1 MNSKSESAA
10 HENPTANAKIEDLE
24 RQLADANSGKGQNAL
39 MAEVSRQKDLI
50 TAIFERSPAG
60 VAVIAG
66 QDLVIQLC
74 NPVFRSL
81 TPDPNREPVGRTWD
95 EVWTYPSDLHLE
107 DLLRSVMETGEEQ
120 HSLHHK
126 LIYPDQSVHYYSLH
140 CTRMSWSEDT
150 AVLVVLWET
159 TELVISRQ
167 EAEQAAKE
175 ARLRAAEAEDRK
187 NRLKET
193 LAALKESERRLQLAH
208 AAARLGSWDWIF
220 GDTHAHGSETFF
232 LLHGL
237 EPEPGGR
244 LDLELYLSKIHPE
257 DEQRVRDLTLK
268 AISGTPYGE
277 IEDND
282 FRYILPDGSIRWMS
296 AYNWPI
302 IEDNILTG
310 ITGVTMDITDR
321 KQAEETLRESEE
333 RFRSVLEN
341 SVDIAYR
348 YNLQAGCYDYMSPVS
363 ERVLGFTPQEI
374 NDMGDTQML
383 ARIHPDDQAHYLV
396 ELKRVDETGK
406 GKLDYRFKEKGG
418 SYRWLADYVTVINSE
433 DGQPLYRGGIIRDI
447 TERKQAEEALTESR
461 ERFRNLAD
469 AMPQLV
475 WSSGA
480 DGVIDYYNHRLSE
493 YDELK
498 QDGDVDYPWVAPL
511 HPDDLTI
518 SRDAWWHAVQTG
530 ETFQVEHRMRIA
542 DGSYRWH
549 LSRGVPLRDDNGAVI
564 RWYGTS
570 TDIQDLKEAEQSIA
584 TYVKKL
590 EDSNKELQEFAFI
603 ASHDLQEPLRKIE
616 SFSRMLLSRPDENL
630 DDQQRDYLGRIRSA
644 VDRMRL
650 MIDDLLSL
658 SRISTRGK
666 SFELVDLNQ
675 VAAEVLSDLEDRI
688 KVTGAKVE
696 IDRLSSIEA
705 DPMQIHQLFQNL
717 LGNALKFYRPED
729 PPRVK
734 VWSQSPSMSQSK
746 ASSSGSQVLELFV
759 EDNGIGFDESLVE
772 QIFQPFQRLVG
783 RSQFEGSGI
792 GLAICRKIVERHG
805 GEITASSTPGIG
817 STFRVV
823 LPVTH
828 SNKDDHK
835 G

>member
-1 MNSKSESAA
+1 MSSKSKSPAS
-10 HENPTANAKIEDLE
+10 ENPSADAKIKDLE
-24 RQLADANSGKGQNAL
+24 RQLADAHSGKGQIAL
-39 MAEVSRQKDLI
+39 IAEVNRQKDLL
-50 TAIFERSPAG
+50 TAVFERSPAG

-66 QDLVIQLC
+66 QDLVIQVF

-81 TPDPNREPVGRTWD
+81 TPDPNQDPAGRTWG
-95 EVWTYPSDLHLE
+95 EVWKYPSDLHVE
-107 DLLRSVMETGEEQ
+107 DLLKSVMETGEEQ

-126 LIYPDQSVHYYSLH
+126 LVYQDGSIHYYSLH
-140 CTRMSWSEDT
+140 FTRMSWSEDR
-150 AVLVVLWET
+150 AALVVLWET
-159 TELVISRQ
+159 TELVKSHQ

-175 ARLRAAEAEDRK
+175 ARLRAAEAEERK

-193 LAALKESERRLQLAH
+193 LAALKESERRLHLAH

-220 GDTHAHGSETFF
+220 GDTHARGSETFF

-237 EPEPGGR
+237 EPDPGGR

-257 DEQRVRDLTLK
+257 DQKRVRDLTLK

-277 IEDND
+277 VEDND
-282 FRYILPDGSIRWMS
+282 FRYMMPDGSIRWMA

-302 IEDNILTG
+302 IEDGILTG

-333 RFRSVLEN
+333 RFRSLLEN

-348 YNLQAGCYDYMSPVS
+348 YNLHAGCYDYMSPVS
-363 ERVLGFTPQEI
+363 ERVLGFTPHEI
-374 NDMGDTQML
+374 NEMGDTQML
-383 ARIHPDDQAHYLV
+383 ARIHPDDQAPYLV
-396 ELKRVDETGK
+396 ELKRVNETGK
-406 GKLDYRFKEKGG
+406 GKLEYRFKEKGG

-433 DGQPLYRGGIIRDI
+433 DGQPLYRGGIIRDV

-493 YDELK
+493 YDELN
-498 QDGDVDYPWVAPL
+498 QAADVDYPWVAPL

-518 SRDAWWHAVQTG
+518 SRDAWWHAIQTG
-530 ETFQVEHRMRIA
+530 ATFQVEHRMRIA

-549 LSRGVPLRDDNGAVI
+549 LSRGVPLRGDNGAVI

-570 TDIQDLKEAEQSIA
+570 TDIQDLKEAEQAIA

-616 SFSRMLLSRPDENL
+616 SFSRMLLSRSDENL
-630 DDQQRDYLGRIRSA
+630 DDQQRDYLGRIRNA

-666 SFELVDLNQ
+666 SFERVDLNQ
-675 VAAEVLSDLEDRI
+675 VAAEVLSDLEERI
-688 KVTGAKVE
+688 KATRAKVE
-696 IDRLSSIEA
+696 IQPLPLIEA
-705 DPMQIHQLFQNL
+705 DPMQIRQLFQNL
-717 LGNALKFYRPED
+717 VGNALKFYRPED
-729 PPRVK
+729 PPHVK
-734 VWSQSPSMSQSK
+734 VWSHY
-746 ASSSGSQVLELFV
+746 SSGSTSTAADGSQVLELFV
-759 EDNGIGFDESLVE
+759 EDNGIGFDDSRIE

-817 STFRVV
+817 STFKVV
-823 LPVTH
+823 LPVNH
-828 SNKDDHK
+828 SNTDDHK

>member
-1 MNSKSESAA
+1 MSSKSKSPAS
-10 HENPTANAKIEDLE
+10 ENPSADAKIKDLE
-24 RQLADANSGKGQNAL
+24 RQLADAHSGKGQIAL
-39 MAEVSRQKDLI
+39 IAEVNRQKDLL
-50 TAIFERSPAG
+50 TAVFERSPAG

-66 QDLVIQLC
+66 QDLVIQVF

-81 TPDPNREPVGRTWD
+81 TPDPNQDPAGRTWG
-95 EVWTYPSDLHLE
+95 EVWKYPSDLHVE
-107 DLLRSVMETGEEQ
+107 DLLKSVMETGEEQ

-126 LIYPDQSVHYYSLH
+126 LVYQDGSIHYYSLH
-140 CTRMSWSEDT
+140 FTRMSWSEDR
-150 AVLVVLWET
+150 AALVVLWET
-159 TELVISRQ
+159 TELVKSHQ

-175 ARLRAAEAEDRK
+175 ARLRAAEAEERK

-193 LAALKESERRLQLAH
+193 LAALKESERRLHLAH

-220 GDTHAHGSETFF
+220 GDTHARGSETFF

-237 EPEPGGR
+237 EPDPGGR

-257 DEQRVRDLTLK
+257 DQKRVRDLTLK

-277 IEDND
+277 VEDND
-282 FRYILPDGSIRWMS
+282 FRYMMPDGSIRWMA

-302 IEDNILTG
+302 IEDGILTG

-333 RFRSVLEN
+333 RFRSLLEN

-348 YNLQAGCYDYMSPVS
+348 YNLHAGCYDYMSPVS
-363 ERVLGFTPQEI
+363 ERVLGFTPHEI
-374 NDMGDTQML
+374 NEMGDTQML
-383 ARIHPDDQAHYLV
+383 ARIHPDDQAPYLV
-396 ELKRVDETGK
+396 ELKRVNETGK
-406 GKLDYRFKEKGG
+406 GKLEYRFKEKGG

-433 DGQPLYRGGIIRDI
+433 DGQPLYRGGIIRDV

-493 YDELK
+493 YDELN
-498 QDGDVDYPWVAPL
+498 QAADVDYPWVAPL

-518 SRDAWWHAVQTG
+518 SRDAWWHAIQTG
-530 ETFQVEHRMRIA
+530 ATFQVEHRMRIA

-549 LSRGVPLRDDNGAVI
+549 LSRGVPLRGDNGAVI

-570 TDIQDLKEAEQSIA
+570 TDIQDLKEAEQAIA

-616 SFSRMLLSRPDENL
+616 SFSRMLLSRSDENL
-630 DDQQRDYLGRIRSA
+630 DDQQRDYLGRIRNA

-666 SFELVDLNQ
+666 SFERVDLNQ
-675 VAAEVLSDLEDRI
+675 VAAEVLSDLEERI
-688 KVTGAKVE
+688 KATRAKVE
-696 IDRLSSIEA
+696 IQPLPLIEA
-705 DPMQIHQLFQNL
+705 DPMQIRQLFQNL
-717 LGNALKFYRPED
+717 VGNALKFYRPED
-729 PPRVK
+729 PPLVK
-734 VWSQSPSMSQSK
+734 VWSHY
-746 ASSSGSQVLELFV
+746 SSGSTSTAADGSQVLELFV
-759 EDNGIGFDESLVE
+759 EDNGIGFDDSRIE

-817 STFRVV
+817 STFKVV
-823 LPVTH
+823 LPVNH
-828 SNKDDHK
+828 SNTDDHK

>member
-1 MNSKSESAA
+1 MNLKSESATPQ
-10 HENPTANAKIEDLE
+10 NPTADVKISDPE
-24 RQLADANSGKGQNAL
+24 RPAAGADSRKGQIAL
-39 MAEVSRQKDLI
+39 MTEVNRQKDLL

-60 VAVIAG
+60 VAVISG
-66 QDLVIQLC
+66 RDLVIQVY

-81 TPDPNREPVGRTWD
+81 TPDPARDPAGRTWR

-107 DLLRSVMETGEEQ
+107 DLLKSVMVTGEEQ

-140 CTRMSWSEDT
+140 FTRMTWSEDN

-159 TELVISRQ
+159 TELVKSRQ

-175 ARLRAAEAEDRK
+175 ARLRAVEAEERK

-193 LAALKESERRLQLAH
+193 LTALKESELRLQLAH
-208 AAARLGSWDWIF
+208 TAARLGSWDWIF
-220 GDTHAHGSETFF
+220 GDTHARGSETFF

-237 EPEPGGR
+237 EPDPGGR

-257 DEQRVRDLTLK
+257 DQQRVRDLTLK
-268 AISGTPYGE
+268 AISGMPYGD

-282 FRYILPDGSIRWMS
+282 FRYMMPDGSIRWMA

-302 IEDNILTG
+302 IEDGALTG

-321 KQAEETLRESEE
+321 KQAQETLRESEE
-333 RFRSVLEN
+333 RFRSLLEN

-374 NDMGDTQML
+374 NEMGDAQML

-396 ELKRVDETGK
+396 DLKRVDETGK
-406 GKLDYRFKEKGG
+406 GKLEYRFKEKGG

-433 DGQPLYRGGIIRDI
+433 GGEPLYRGGIIRDI

-498 QDGDVDYPWVAPL
+498 QGANVDYPWVAPL
-511 HPDDLTI
+511 HPDDLHI

-549 LSRGVPLRDDNGAVI
+549 LSRGVPLRDEHGAVI

-570 TDIQDLKEAEQSIA
+570 TDVQDLKEAEQSIA

-616 SFSRMLLSRPDENL
+616 SFSRMLLSRSDENL

-666 SFELVDLNQ
+666 SFVRVDLNQ
-675 VAAEVLSDLEDRI
+675 VATEVLSDLEERI
-688 KVTGAKVE
+688 KGTGAQVE
-696 IDRLSSIEA
+696 VKPLPSIEA
-705 DPMQIHQLFQNL
+705 DPTQIQQLFQNL
-717 LGNALKFYRPED
+717 IGNALKFYRPEE
-729 PPRVK
+729 PPRVQ
-734 VWSQSPSMSQSK
+734 VWSQYPSNSPSK
-746 ASSSGSQVLELFV
+746 AASDGRQVLELFV
-759 EDNGIGFDESLVE
+759 EDNGIGFDESRVE

-823 LPVTH
+823 LPVNHPRT
-828 SNKDDHK
+828 DDHK

>member
-1 MNSKSESAA
+1 MSSKSKSPASEDLSAD
-10 HENPTANAKIEDLE
+10 AKIKDLE
-24 RQLADANSGKGQNAL
+24 RQLADAHSGKGQIAL
-39 MAEVSRQKDLI
+39 IDQVNRQKDLLS
-50 TAIFERSPAG
+50 AVFERSPAG

-66 QDLVIQLC
+66 QDLVIQVF

-81 TPDPNREPVGRTWD
+81 TPDPNQDPAGRTWG

-107 DLLRSVMETGEEQ
+107 DLLKSVMETGEEQ

-126 LIYPDQSVHYYSLH
+126 LIYQDESIHYYSLH
-140 CTRMSWSEDT
+140 FTRMSWSEDR
-150 AVLVVLWET
+150 AALVVLWET
-159 TELVISRQ
+159 TELVKSRQ

-175 ARLRAAEAEDRK
+175 ARLRAAEAEERK

-193 LAALKESERRLQLAH
+193 LAALKESERRLHLAH

-220 GDTHAHGSETFF
+220 GDTHARGSETFF

-237 EPEPGGR
+237 EPDPGGR

-257 DEQRVRDLTLK
+257 DQKRVRDLTLK

-277 IEDND
+277 VEDND
-282 FRYILPDGSIRWMS
+282 FRYIMPDGSIRWMA

-302 IEDNILTG
+302 IEDGILTG

-333 RFRSVLEN
+333 RFRSLLEN

-348 YNLQAGCYDYMSPVS
+348 YNLHAGCYDYMSPVS
-363 ERVLGFTPQEI
+363 ERVLGFTPHEI
-374 NDMGDTQML
+374 NEMGDTQML
-383 ARIHPDDQAHYLV
+383 ARIHPDDQAPYLV
-396 ELKRVDETGK
+396 ELKRVNETGK
-406 GKLDYRFKEKGG
+406 GKLEYRFKEKGG

-433 DGQPLYRGGIIRDI
+433 DGQPLYRGGIIRDV

-493 YDELK
+493 YDELN
-498 QDGDVDYPWVAPL
+498 QGADLEYPWVAPL

-518 SRDAWWHAVQTG
+518 SRDAWWHAIRTG
-530 ETFQVEHRMRIA
+530 ETFQVEHRMRVA

-549 LSRGVPLRDDNGAVI
+549 LSRGVPLRGENGAVI

-616 SFSRMLLSRPDENL
+616 SFSRMLLSRSDENL
-630 DDQQRDYLGRIRSA
+630 DDQQRDYLGRIRNA

-675 VAAEVLSDLEDRI
+675 VAAEVLSDLEERI
-688 KVTGAKVE
+688 KATRAKVE
-696 IDRLSSIEA
+696 IQALPLIEA
-705 DPMQIHQLFQNL
+705 DPTQIHQLFQNL
-717 LGNALKFYRPED
+717 MGNALKFYRPED
-729 PPRVK
+729 PPHVK
-734 VWSQSPSMSQSK
+734 VWSHYSSVSTSK
-746 ASSSGSQVLELFV
+746 AADGTQVLELFV
-759 EDNGIGFDESLVE
+759 EDNGIGFDDSRID

-792 GLAICRKIVERHG
+792 GLAICRKIAERHG
-805 GEITASSTPGIG
+805 GEITASSTPGVG
-817 STFRVV
+817 STFKVV
-823 LPVTH
+823 LPVIH
-828 SNKDDHK
+828 SNTDDHK

>member
-1 MNSKSESAA
+1 MSSKSKSPAS
-10 HENPTANAKIEDLE
+10 ENPSVDAKIKDLE
-24 RQLADANSGKGQNAL
+24 RQLADAHSGKGQIAL
-39 MAEVSRQKDLI
+39 IAEVNRQKDLL
-50 TAIFERSPAG
+50 TAVFERSPAG

-66 QDLVIQLC
+66 QDLVIQVF

-81 TPDPNREPVGRTWD
+81 TPDPNQDPAGRTWG
-95 EVWTYPSDLHLE
+95 EVWKYPSDLHLE
-107 DLLRSVMETGEEQ
+107 DLLKSVMETGEEQ

-126 LIYPDQSVHYYSLH
+126 LVYQDGSIHYYSLH
-140 CTRMSWSEDT
+140 FTRMFWSEDR
-150 AVLVVLWET
+150 AALVVLWET
-159 TELVISRQ
+159 TELVKSHQ

-175 ARLRAAEAEDRK
+175 ARLRAAEAEERK

-193 LAALKESERRLQLAH
+193 LAALKESERRLHLAH

-220 GDTHAHGSETFF
+220 GDTQARGSETFF

-237 EPEPGGR
+237 EPDPGGR

-257 DEQRVRDLTLK
+257 DQQRVRDLTLT

-277 IEDND
+277 VEDND
-282 FRYILPDGSIRWMS
+282 FRYMMPDGSIRWMA

-302 IEDNILTG
+302 IEDGILTG

-333 RFRSVLEN
+333 RFRSLLEN

-348 YNLQAGCYDYMSPVS
+348 YNLHAGCYDYMSPVS
-363 ERVLGFTPQEI
+363 ERVLGFTPHEI
-374 NDMGDTQML
+374 NEMGDTQML
-383 ARIHPDDQAHYLV
+383 ARIHPDDQAPYLV
-396 ELKRVDETGK
+396 ELKRVNETGK
-406 GKLDYRFKEKGG
+406 GKLEYRFKEKGG
-418 SYRWLADYVTVINSE
+418 SYRWLADYVTVIYSE
-433 DGQPLYRGGIIRDI
+433 DGQPLYRGGIIRDV

-493 YDELK
+493 YDELN
-498 QDGDVDYPWVAPL
+498 QGADVDYPWVAPL

-549 LSRGVPLRDDNGAVI
+549 LSRGLPLRGENGAVI

-616 SFSRMLLSRPDENL
+616 SFSRMLLSRSDENL
-630 DDQQRDYLGRIRSA
+630 DDQQRDYLGRIRNA

-658 SRISTRGK
+658 SRVSTRGK

-675 VAAEVLSDLEDRI
+675 VAAEVLSDLEERI
-688 KVTGAKVE
+688 KATRAKVE
-696 IDRLSSIEA
+696 IQALPSIEA
-705 DPMQIHQLFQNL
+705 DPTQIHQLFQNL
-717 LGNALKFYRPED
+717 MGNALKFYRPED
-729 PPRVK
+729 PPHVK
-734 VWSQSPSMSQSK
+734 VWSHY
-746 ASSSGSQVLELFV
+746 SSVSTSTAADGTQVLELFV
-759 EDNGIGFDESLVE
+759 EDNGIGFDDSRID

-792 GLAICRKIVERHG
+792 GLAICRKIAERHG
-805 GEITASSTPGIG
+805 GEITASSTPGVG
-817 STFRVV
+817 STFKVV
-823 LPVTH
+823 LPVIH
-828 SNKDDHK
+828 SNTDDHK